1 MDYKEIKGKFH
12 YLFDDLKE
20 LYKTLLAIV
29 VKPEILEKSKS
40 AVKMLDL
47 DLDDGKNY
55 LKTADIFI
63 LPSYEEGDSIALKEV
78 MALGI
83 PVIISKQCRM
93 PLVQEKGAGEII
105 ETTVDSIKK
114 SLIGLESWDLN
125 EMGLRGRNLIETH
138 FDNKICSQRL
148 FKVYEDIYTGSHN
161 SPDWIISNE

>member
-1 MDYKEIKGKFH
+1 MPGKFFEN
-12 YLFDDLKE
+12 YFFEIVGPGEYEYIEKI
-20 LYKTLLAIV
+20 KTIIEKNFHSEN
-29 VKPEILEKSKS
+29 VKLMDPKTREDKIE
-40 AVKMLDL
+40 
-47 DLDDGKNY
+47 Y

-148 FKVYEDIYTGSHN
+148 FRVYEDIYTGSHN